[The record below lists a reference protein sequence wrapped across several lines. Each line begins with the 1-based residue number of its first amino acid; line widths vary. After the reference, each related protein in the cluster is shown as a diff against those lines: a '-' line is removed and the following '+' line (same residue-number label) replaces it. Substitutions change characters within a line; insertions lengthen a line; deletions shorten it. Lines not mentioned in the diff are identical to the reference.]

1 MILPSDNKRKG
12 AVTLLATIIFLQINT
27 LQQTCNVI
35 CNKIEKKNAF
45 GQPTQT
51 TIYQH
56 ISNKIIK
63 TESRFS
69 VIPACSQ
76 KKMLQDQPEFGG
88 RKGDPKRGKA

>member
-1 MILPSDNKRKG
+1 M
-12 AVTLLATIIFLQINT
+12 
-27 LQQTCNVI
+27 QQNR
-35 CNKIEKKNAF
+35 EKNAF

-76 KKMLQDQPEFGG
+76 KKCYRISRNSADVKAT
-88 RKGDPKRGKA
+88 RRGARRNAPLRVRLRLRNRAFVR